1 MSRIARMH
9 AGGNSYDTGCQGG
22 GDKKAGLAPNATG
35 QILSQ
40 PFAWRS
46 ALGGLATAG
55 NGRANGGN
63 QIFVISTVNQ
73 LGGIGRKNSMT
84 LGNADGINLNT
95 INQRAKDC
103 GSKNTKQLRRF
114 FMNRSGQG
122 LTRPGV
128 VVPSKIG
135 VGFSSRNAKTTP
147 VMGA

>member
-22 GDKKAGLAPNATG
+22 GDKKAGLVPNATG

-40 PFAWRS
+40 PFAWRA
-46 ALGGLATAG
+46 ALGGLATPG
-55 NGRANGGN
+55 NGRGNGGN

-84 LGNADGINLNT
+84 LGNADGVNLNS
-95 INQRAKDC
+95 IRQRARDC
-103 GSKNTKQLRRF
+103 GNTNTRQLRRF
-114 FMNRSGQG
+114 FLGANGRG

-128 VVPSKIG
+128 VIPSKTG
-135 VGFSSRNAKTTP
+135 VGFSSQNNRTTP